1 MEMENE
7 ELKQEYEEVF
17 DGEEKAMHMLKITS
31 DKYDLRR
38 EFIQIK
44 SIGFSEPLK
53 VGRKQTMI
61 GLTKSIGEL
70 GVVTPIHVM
79 TTEMYDEEEDDD
91 SYQYILLDG
100 LRRIFGATKNNV
112 SEIEAVIWDFH
123 DKELGRQLA
132 LPLSLILNRTQKR
145 SWAEVW
151 DLYTILEMQSQVTP
165 GTLEYL
171 LQLEAG
177 DAMKLKDVMLCDYS
191 EVKEGL
197 LSGEKT
203 LDQCYKLLQKLRKE
217 EDALANEDSTG
228 FSDTVEDAEEIVNDD
243 RKELLSDDDVMNLL
257 ELSNTL
263 DENDIDEADFEEMNA
278 QGDVEHQVVGERHPV
293 DPSIKQGT
301 FQRDKYRCRCCE
313 TGGVAFLGTLIYH
326 HLVPVADGGPDT
338 VENGLTLCDSCH
350 QILHITQKNGGR
362 INMTKEQFDEYDEKT
377 QRRIKLILKYAK
389 VAVEADKIR
398 GRNKKEIMQDAN
410 ASARHRMPGETLKE
424 TQRMYSS
431 YNDKEE

>member
-79 TTEMYDEEEDDD
+79 TTEMYDGEEDDD

>member
-7 ELKQEYEEVF
+7 ELKKEYEEIF

-31 DKYDLRR
+31 DKFDLD
-38 EFIQIK
+38 EKTIPIK
-44 SIGFSEPLK
+44 SIGFSEPVK
-53 VGRKQTMI
+53 TGRKQTMI
-61 GLTKSIGEL
+61 GLTKTISEL

-79 TTEMYDEEEDDD
+79 TTETYDEDEDDD
-91 SYQYILLDG
+91 SFKYILLDG
-100 LRRIFGATKNNV
+100 LRRIFGATKNNIT
-112 SEIEAVIWDFH
+112 EIKAVIWDFH

-171 LQLEAG
+171 LQLESG

-203 LDQCYKLLQKLRKE
+203 LDQCYKMLQKLRKE
-217 EDALANEDSTG
+217 EDALANEDNTG
-228 FSDTVEDAEEIVNDD
+228 FSDTVEDADEIVN
-243 RKELLSDDDVMNLL
+243 ESNSNGLLSDDDVMQLL
-257 ELSNTL
+257 ELSDSI
-263 DENDIDEADFEEMNA
+263 DENDIDEQDFEEMNT
-278 QGDVEHQVVGERHPV
+278 GGEVEHQVVGDRHPV
-293 DPSIKQGT
+293 DPAIKQGT
-301 FQRDKYRCRCCE
+301 FQRDKFRCRCCQ

-326 HLVPVADGGPDT
+326 HAVPVSDGGPDT
-338 VENGLTLCDSCH
+338 IENGLTLCDSCH
-350 QILHITQKNGGR
+350 QILHITQKNRGK
-362 INMTKEQFDEYDEKT
+362 INMTKEQFDEYDEQT

-389 VAVEADKIR
+389 IAVEADKLR
-398 GRNKKEIMQDAN
+398 GKNRKEIIADAN
-410 ASARHRMPGETLKE
+410 AGARHRMPGETLKE
-424 TQRMYSS
+424 TQRLYQS
-431 YNDKEE
+431 YKEE